1 MLLRLAL
8 RNIWR
13 NRRRSLL
20 TISAMVV
27 SSSLLILTLGV
38 YSGMMV
44 DMLASAT
51 EQYYGH
57 VVVTKAGYQDDREI
71 FATFPPSPTLLET
84 LAEQEGVLGVSPRMR
99 AFGLISHDQSTYPV
113 EMIGIVP
120 EDEKGV
126 TTLQDHLAAGR
137 YISTDE
143 KSGAIIGRGLAKKLG
158 VSHGDELVFV
168 TQAADGSIG
177 NDLLTVTGVFGT
189 GDTRQ
194 DNSLAMVN
202 LPWLQSVMVL
212 DGQIHEISLRL
223 HDPLHAAAFADT
235 LAPTLPEGM
244 EVQDWGDLLPEMRE
258 AVASFEVGNLIMAVI
273 IYLAT
278 GLGITNTFFMS
289 VMERTREFGIL
300 MSLGMRPW
308 RIRILVLGETV
319 AMGAISLLAGCGLG
333 FLMTLYMAR
342 IGIDLS
348 SWLTPITYAG
358 GTILPSLRAEIELDN
373 FTMPAA
379 CLLITC
385 ILAAFFPA
393 NRAARLRPVEA
404 IREE

>member
-1 MLLRLAL
+1 MLFRLAL

-13 NRRRSLL
+13 NRRRTLL

-27 SSSLLILTLGV
+27 SSSLLILTLGI

-57 VVVTKAGYQDDREI
+57 VVVSKAGYQDDREM
-71 FATFPPSPTLLET
+71 FDTFPPSSSFLET
-84 LAEQEGVLGVSPRMR
+84 LRKQSGVLMR
-99 AFGLISHDQSTYPV
+99 AFGLISHAQSTYPV
-113 EMIGIVP
+113 EMLGIRP
-120 EDEKGV
+120 HDEESV
-126 TTLQDHLAAGR
+126 TTLHKHLDSGAF
-137 YISTDE
+137 IESTDE
-143 KSGAIIGRGLAKKLG
+143 RGAVIGKGLAKKLG
-158 VSHGDELVFV
+158 VVPGDELVFV

-177 NDLLTVTGVFGT
+177 NDLLTVTGIFDT
-189 GDTRQ
+189 GNMRQ

-202 LPWLQSVMVL
+202 LPWLQNVMVL

-223 HDPLHAAAFADT
+223 RDPLEAAAFADT
-235 LAPTLPEGM
+235 LAPHLPEGM
-244 EVQDWGDLLPEMRE
+244 EVLDWGDLLPEMRE
-258 AVASFEVGNLIMAVI
+258 AVASFDVGNLIMTVI
-273 IYLAT
+273 LYLAT

-308 RIRILVLGETV
+308 RIRLLVLTETV
-319 AMGAISLLAGCGLG
+319 AMGMVSICAGCGIG
-333 FLMTLYMAR
+333 FLMTLYMTKV
-342 IGIDLS
+342 GIDLS
-348 SWLTPITYAG
+348 SYLTPITYAG
-358 GTILPSLRAEIELDN
+358 GTILPRLRAEIEFGN
-373 FTMPAA
+373 FTMPAT
-379 CLLITC
+379 CLLLTC

-393 NRAARLRPVEA
+393 NRAAHLRPVEA